1 MSIIGGNAYKA
12 YDASLDKLVTVTI
25 DRSRREICVT
35 KDFVIGRGI
44 GVLDKNKECYAYPHG
59 ALPTFELLLRERRVP
74 YVINTPDF
82 VALHY
87 YTVVVWEPA
96 GVKVVEVYYDNR
108 GFLRDNKG
116 RVVDASG
123 LDTAAKFRTAPLDV
137 YMCLGHVSEK
147 PNSVKIECIAPP
159 WEAAAAMWAL
169 ERAKLC
175 VADKQDLDVLRDV
188 IRRYEA
194 EINACRSELEEL
206 KKVKR

>member
-1 MSIIGGNAYKA
+1 MSLGLGTAYKA
-12 YDASLDKLVTVTI
+12 YDASLDKIVNITI
-25 DRSRREICVT
+25 DKLRREICVS
-35 KDFVIGRGI
+35 KDFISGWGIVGR
-44 GVLDKNKECYAYPHG
+44 DCYPYPHG
-59 ALPTFELLLRERRVP
+59 ALSTFELLLRERRVP
-74 YVINTPDF
+74 YIIRSSEF

-87 YTVVVWEPA
+87 YTAVVWEPA

-116 RVVDASG
+116 RLVDASG
-123 LDTAAKFRTAPLDV
+123 LDVAAKFRTAPLDV

-147 PNSVKIECIAPP
+147 PDSVKIECIAPP
-159 WEAAAAMWAL
+159 WEAAQAMWAL

-188 IRRYEA
+188 VRRYEA

-206 KKVKR
+206 KKVRR

>member
-1 MSIIGGNAYKA
+1 MSLGLGTAYKA
-12 YDASLDKLVTVTI
+12 YDASLDKIVNITI
-25 DRSRREICVT
+25 DKLRREICVS
-35 KDFVIGRGI
+35 KDFISGWGIVGR
-44 GVLDKNKECYAYPHG
+44 DCYPYPHG
-59 ALPTFELLLRERRVP
+59 ALSTFELLLRERRVP
-74 YVINTPDF
+74 YIIRSSEF

-87 YTVVVWEPA
+87 YTAVVWEPA

-147 PNSVKIECIAPP
+147 PDSVKIECIAPP
-159 WEAAAAMWAL
+159 WEAAQAMWAL

-188 IRRYEA
+188 VRRYEA

-206 KKVKR
+206 KKVRR